1 MCGITAVLSRRSPI
15 RAETMLAGTASL
27 HHRGPDGRQHWM
39 ATDCRAALG
48 HTRLS
53 IIDLTTGEQP
63 ISNEDGTIHIVV
75 NGEFYDFER
84 IRSEL
89 ESRGHRFRTK
99 SDSEIALHL
108 YEDYGPECLH
118 HLRGEYAFVIWDERN
133 NRMIAGRDRF
143 GVKPLFYAEHDGA
156 LYLASE
162 VKALFAMGVPRRWSA
177 EAVHAGGF
185 VLPGER
191 TLFDGV
197 YAVPPGHF
205 LRATREAHRVHQYW
219 DVDYPRDDAA
229 QAPRSD
235 AEYIAGF
242 RAVLEDAV
250 KTRLRA
256 DVPVGCY
263 LSGGIDSCAVLGL
276 AQRHHEGPIRAY
288 TLTFDTKQY
297 DESVI
302 AEEMV
307 RHCGAAYQPIPMTQA
322 DLAAHFRAAVIQSE
336 IPFINGHTV
345 AKYMLSRAVRESG
358 YKVVLTGEGSDEILA
373 GYPHFRRDML
383 LHHTSGQD
391 PEETARLLRDLVEN
405 NQVSRGLLLPEGDAD
420 TGTVCATL
428 LGSVPSWLEAM
439 AGTASRTRGLM
450 RDDFL
455 ETHRGVDVIGNLL
468 SSLDVK
474 RRLEGRNAVHSA
486 LYLWAKTIL
495 PHYILSNLGD
505 RMEMSHSIEGRVP
518 FMDHHVAEYL
528 QRVPV
533 SLKIRGMTEKYI
545 LREAVKDVIT
555 KTVYERQKHPFL
567 SPPATQNPD
576 QPLHALMQDTLRGG
590 GERAVSRSEESRGG
604 ARRTYQAGRGRRTSG
619 GDGSGAHAR
628 AELRVHARGIGTLG
642 LARASWSRSSALEE
656 PPEKRRRFI
665 GNADD
670 LVRRLTIELEIELGL
685 GPTVVAVGK
694 RLELVPP
701 QSLLREGG
709 AFDSD
714 AHARSL
720 TGDAAFLRDRRRRRD
735 DADRDEPRPTFVLAR
750 EDEDRVALGDV
761 LAAVHRLLRSKGE
774 SVRAWI
780 SDLGFD
786 GEHRVRVSHSRL
798 GRCFAAGFP

>member
-1 MCGITAVLSRRSPI
+1 MCGITAVLSRRSSINPQ
-15 RAETMLAGTASL
+15 TMLAGMAAL
-27 HHRGPDGRQHWM
+27 HHRGPDGQQHWI
-39 ATDCRAALG
+39 ASDGRAALG

-53 IIDLTTGEQP
+53 IIDLTTGDQP

-84 IRSEL
+84 MRCEL
-89 ESRGHRFRTK
+89 EARGHRFRTR

-133 NRMIAGRDRF
+133 QRMIAGRDRF
-143 GVKPLFYAEHDGA
+143 GVKPLFYATHSGA

-162 VKALFAMGVPRRWSA
+162 VKALIAMGVPARWSA
-177 EAVHAGGF
+177 DAVYAGGF

-197 YAVPPGHF
+197 SAVPPGHF

-219 DVDYPRDDAA
+219 DVDYPRDDVAP
-229 QAPRSD
+229 APRSD
-235 AEYIAGF
+235 AEYIDGF
-242 RAVLEDAV
+242 REVLEQAV

-276 AQRHHEGPIRAY
+276 ASLHHDGPVRAY
-288 TLTFDTKQY
+288 TLTFDGAQY
-297 DESVI
+297 DESAI
-302 AEEMV
+302 AEEMAK
-307 RHCGAAYQPIPMTQA
+307 RAGATYQPIPMKQA
-322 DLAAHFRAAVIQSE
+322 DLATNFRAAVIQSE

-383 LHHTSGQD
+383 LHHTAGQD
-391 PEETARLLRDLVEN
+391 PAETKRLLRELLEN

-420 TGTVCATL
+420 TGTICRTL

-439 AGTASRTRGLM
+439 AGSASRMRALM

-455 ETHRGVDVIGNLL
+455 APRRGTDVVGSLL
-468 SSLDVK
+468 SSIDVE
-474 RRLEGRNAVHSA
+474 RRLKGRNAVHSA

-528 QRVPV
+528 QRTPV

-545 LREAVKDVIT
+545 LREAVKDVVT

-567 SPPATQNPD
+567 SPPATLHREE
-576 QPLHALMQDTLRGG
+576 PLYALMQDTLRGSAAANVPFLDQKKLIG
-590 GERAVSRSEESRGG
+590 ALDGLTKPGADAVV
-604 ARRTYQAGRGRRTSG
+604 TDQA
-619 GDGSGAHAR
+619 
-628 AELRVHARGIGTLG
+628 LTL
-642 LARASWSRSSALEE
+642 ALSFVFMHE
-656 PPEKRRRFI
+656 
-665 GNADD
+665 
-670 LVRRLTIELEIELGL
+670 GL
-685 GPTVVAVGK
+685 GIA
-694 RLELVPP
+694 
-701 QSLLREGG
+701 S
-709 AFDSD
+709 
-714 AHARSL
+714 
-720 TGDAAFLRDRRRRRD
+720 
-735 DADRDEPRPTFVLAR
+735 
-750 EDEDRVALGDV
+750 
-761 LAAVHRLLRSKGE
+761 
-774 SVRAWI
+774 
-780 SDLGFD
+780 
-786 GEHRVRVSHSRL
+786 
-798 GRCFAAGFP
+798 

>member
-1 MCGITAVLSRRSPI
+1 MCGITAVLSRRSSINPQ
-15 RAETMLAGTASL
+15 TMLAGMAAL
-27 HHRGPDGRQHWM
+27 HHRGPDGQQHWI
-39 ATDCRAALG
+39 ASDGRAALG

-53 IIDLTTGEQP
+53 IIDLTTGDQP

-84 IRSEL
+84 MRCEL
-89 ESRGHRFRTK
+89 EARGHRFRTR

-133 NRMIAGRDRF
+133 QRMIAGRDRF
-143 GVKPLFYAEHDGA
+143 GVKPLFYATHSGT

-162 VKALFAMGVPRRWSA
+162 VKALIAMGVPARWSA
-177 EAVHAGGF
+177 DAVYAGGF

-197 YAVPPGHF
+197 SAVPPGHF

-219 DVDYPRDDAA
+219 DVDYPRDDVAP
-229 QAPRSD
+229 APRSD
-235 AEYIAGF
+235 AEYIDGF
-242 RAVLEDAV
+242 REVLEQAV

-276 AQRHHEGPIRAY
+276 ASLHHDGPVRAY
-288 TLTFDTKQY
+288 TLTFDGAQY
-297 DESVI
+297 DESAI
-302 AEEMV
+302 AEEMAK
-307 RHCGAAYQPIPMTQA
+307 RAGATYQPIPMKQA
-322 DLAAHFRAAVIQSE
+322 DLATNFRAAVIQSE

-383 LHHTSGQD
+383 LHHTAGQD
-391 PEETARLLRDLVEN
+391 PAETKRLLRELLEN

-420 TGTVCATL
+420 TGTICRTL

-439 AGTASRTRGLM
+439 AGSASRMRALM

-455 ETHRGVDVIGNLL
+455 APRRGTDVVGSLL
-468 SSLDVK
+468 SSIDVE
-474 RRLEGRNAVHSA
+474 RRLKGRNAVHSA

-528 QRVPV
+528 QRTPV

-545 LREAVKDVIT
+545 LREAVKDVVT

-567 SPPATQNPD
+567 SPPATLHREE
-576 QPLHALMQDTLRGG
+576 PLYALMQDTLRGSAAANVPFLDQKKLIG
-590 GERAVSRSEESRGG
+590 ALDGLTKPGADAVV
-604 ARRTYQAGRGRRTSG
+604 TDQV
-619 GDGSGAHAR
+619 
-628 AELRVHARGIGTLG
+628 LTL
-642 LARASWSRSSALEE
+642 ALSFVFMHE
-656 PPEKRRRFI
+656 
-665 GNADD
+665 
-670 LVRRLTIELEIELGL
+670 GL
-685 GPTVVAVGK
+685 GIA
-694 RLELVPP
+694 
-701 QSLLREGG
+701 S
-709 AFDSD
+709 
-714 AHARSL
+714 
-720 TGDAAFLRDRRRRRD
+720 
-735 DADRDEPRPTFVLAR
+735 
-750 EDEDRVALGDV
+750 
-761 LAAVHRLLRSKGE
+761 
-774 SVRAWI
+774 
-780 SDLGFD
+780 
-786 GEHRVRVSHSRL
+786 
-798 GRCFAAGFP
+798 